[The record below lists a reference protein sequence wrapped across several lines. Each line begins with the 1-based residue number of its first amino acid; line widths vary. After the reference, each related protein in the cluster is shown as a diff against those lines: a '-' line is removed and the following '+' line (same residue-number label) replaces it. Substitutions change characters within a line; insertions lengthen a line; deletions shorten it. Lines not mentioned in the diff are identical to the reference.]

1 MKQQLSDF
9 KLFKR
14 TLFLVGLVSI
24 FSFSAYAQNDFTVTG
39 TVMDEYEA
47 PLPGATVVEK
57 GTTNGVSTDFDGN
70 YSISVANQN
79 SVLVISYIGYAA
91 QEIPLEGKSIVDTAM
106 EPSASTLDE
115 VILVGYGS
123 VKKKDLTG
131 AISQVEADDL
141 ADQSTNSVTD
151 VLRGNVAGLSI
162 GLSSGPKGV
171 SNIRIRG
178 NNGLSAGSNPL
189 IVVDGIIYN
198 GDLSDIAPSD
208 IDRLDVMKDAS
219 SAAVYGA
226 RGSSGVILITTKR
239 GTTDKPTININSS
252 VGIATDAY
260 KERPY
265 GPEGYANWRTDVF
278 KSINPQLTQDNPG
291 RYDNPNNLPEG
302 VTQEEWL
309 AYDGSAG
316 DPTRAW
322 LNRIGFQDVEI
333 NNYLEGKTIDWYDRI
348 IRTGIRNDINTSIS
362 GRNNGLN
369 YYWSVGRTSNEGIY
383 EGEKFQ
389 TLRSRLNL
397 DADINDWLTVGM
409 NTQFAKRDEGF
420 IAADRNQIERSSPY
434 GSEFDD
440 DGNPRLSPQDDS
452 GAGATNA
459 FLSQQFTDL
468 IDLEHTF
475 NSRVYAKVKLPL
487 GFTYELGYTNRLEFR
502 EFYRHLQSASP
513 QNVVGESSRVNRRIS
528 EWQLD
533 NILRWNKTIN
543 KHQFDLTFLVYAEKF
558 RSYETT
564 ANATTF
570 EPNDALGFS
579 SLELGTV
586 PTVSSEDVT
595 STGDAFM
602 SRFNYNYDSRY
613 LLTLTMRRDGY
624 SAFGAGNKRGY
635 FPSIAAGWTIS
646 NESFFNSEFINF
658 LKLRATYGENGN
670 REIGRFVSLSQ
681 LRAGK
686 YLNANANGEVFT
698 VPTFNNFTQ
707 ESPDLKWETT
717 KAVNLGLDYSLADG
731 VIEGSIEAYRNITT
745 DLLVERRLPDII
757 GFPFVFTNLGE
768 VENKGVE
775 FTLSTLNYDKQNF
788 NWTTNFNFSL
798 NRSKINELY
807 GDLDENGNEL
817 DDISNRWFIGE
828 ASDVIWDY
836 EVLGVFQE
844 DEAEAAAEVGLAP
857 GDFKL
862 NDVNNDGLFTDEDK
876 KFIGHRTPRF
886 QAAMSN
892 RFTFFKNIDFSFEMY
907 SNWGQKRLFNE
918 AKNRNGFIDR
928 TNSIQTPYWTPD
940 NPTNDYA
947 RLFSSDGSA
956 SYGIWRDASFIRL
969 NNVTIA
975 YRFPTETIQKFG
987 IQKLRVYANGRNLAV
1002 WAPHWDFYDPE
1013 PTDIEGRNSNGS
1025 NNPTLPTPRF
1035 FTVGLDISL

>member
-1 MKQQLSDF
+1 MKQLLSDF
-9 KLFKR
+9 KSFKR
-14 TLFLVGLVSI
+14 TLFFLGLVSI
-24 FSFSAYAQNDFTVTG
+24 FSFSTYAQDNFTVTG
-39 TVMDEYEA
+39 VVTDEYDA

-79 SVLVISYIGYAA
+79 SILVISYIGYAA
-91 QEIPLEGKSIVDTAM
+91 QEIPVEGKSQVNTAM

-239 GTTDKPTININSS
+239 GTSDKPTININSS
-252 VGIATDAY
+252 VGVATDAY

-278 KSINPQLTQDNPG
+278 KSINPQLAKDNPG

-316 DPTRAW
+316 DPARAW

-333 NNYLEGKTIDWYDRI
+333 NNYLEGKTVDWYDKI

-383 EGEKFQ
+383 DGEKFQ

-434 GSEFDD
+434 GSEFDN

-513 QNVVGESSRVNRRIS
+513 QNVVGESTRANRRIS

-646 NESFFNSEFINF
+646 NENFFNSEFVNF

-731 VIEGSIEAYRNITT
+731 IIEGSIEAYRNITT

-775 FTLSTLNYDKQNF
+775 FTLSTLNYDKENF

-807 GDLDENGNEL
+807 GDLGEDGNEL

-844 DEAEAAAEVGLAP
+844 NEAEAAAEVGLAP

-892 RFTFFKNIDFSFEMY
+892 RFTLFENIDFSFEMY

-928 TNSIQTPYWTPD
+928 TNSIQTPYWTPE

-947 RLFSSDGSA
+947 RLFSSDGGA

-1035 FTVGLDISL
+1035 FTIGLDISL

>member
-1 MKQQLSDF
+1 MKQLLSDF
-9 KLFKR
+9 KLFRR
-14 TLFLVGLVSI
+14 TICLVGLVWI
-24 FSFSAYAQNDFTVTG
+24 FSFSAYAQDGFTVTG
-39 TVMDEYEA
+39 TVTDEYDA

-79 SVLVISYIGYAA
+79 SVIVISYIGYAA
-91 QEIPLEGKSIVDTAM
+91 QEIPVAGNSEINTTM

-252 VGIATDAY
+252 VGVATDAY

-278 KSINPQLTQDNPG
+278 KSINPQLTIDNPG

-362 GRNNGLN
+362 GLNNGLN
-369 YYWSVGRTSNEGIY
+369 YYWSIGRTSNEGIY

-420 IAADRNQIERSSPY
+420 ISADRLQIERSSPY
-434 GSEFDD
+434 G
-440 DGNPRLSPQDDS
+440 
-452 GAGATNA
+452 
-459 FLSQQFTDL
+459 
-468 IDLEHTF
+468 
-475 NSRVYAKVKLPL
+475 
-487 GFTYELGYTNRLEFR
+487 
-502 EFYRHLQSASP
+502 
-513 QNVVGESSRVNRRIS
+513 
-528 EWQLD
+528 
-533 NILRWNKTIN
+533 
-543 KHQFDLTFLVYAEKF
+543 
-558 RSYETT
+558 
-564 ANATTF
+564 
-570 EPNDALGFS
+570 
-579 SLELGTV
+579 
-586 PTVSSEDVT
+586 
-595 STGDAFM
+595 
-602 SRFNYNYDSRY
+602 
-613 LLTLTMRRDGY
+613 
-624 SAFGAGNKRGY
+624 
-635 FPSIAAGWTIS
+635 
-646 NESFFNSEFINF
+646 
-658 LKLRATYGENGN
+658 
-670 REIGRFVSLSQ
+670 
-681 LRAGK
+681 
-686 YLNANANGEVFT
+686 
-698 VPTFNNFTQ
+698 
-707 ESPDLKWETT
+707 
-717 KAVNLGLDYSLADG
+717 
-731 VIEGSIEAYRNITT
+731 
-745 DLLVERRLPDII
+745 
-757 GFPFVFTNLGE
+757 
-768 VENKGVE
+768 
-775 FTLSTLNYDKQNF
+775 
-788 NWTTNFNFSL
+788 
-798 NRSKINELY
+798 
-807 GDLDENGNEL
+807 
-817 DDISNRWFIGE
+817 
-828 ASDVIWDY
+828 
-836 EVLGVFQE
+836 
-844 DEAEAAAEVGLAP
+844 
-857 GDFKL
+857 
-862 NDVNNDGLFTDEDK
+862 
-876 KFIGHRTPRF
+876 
-886 QAAMSN
+886 
-892 RFTFFKNIDFSFEMY
+892 
-907 SNWGQKRLFNE
+907 
-918 AKNRNGFIDR
+918 
-928 TNSIQTPYWTPD
+928 
-940 NPTNDYA
+940 
-947 RLFSSDGSA
+947 
-956 SYGIWRDASFIRL
+956 
-969 NNVTIA
+969 
-975 YRFPTETIQKFG
+975 
-987 IQKLRVYANGRNLAV
+987 
-1002 WAPHWDFYDPE
+1002 
-1013 PTDIEGRNSNGS
+1013 
-1025 NNPTLPTPRF
+1025 
-1035 FTVGLDISL
+1035 